1 MYFKYNSNFFKK
13 YIYIYKTKI
22 NKRNYKINYLN
33 NFFSLL
39 EVANNKKNFRFVPL
53 YCTRLVPC
61 IDRGH
66 NRLNALLSLFYRRDK
81 RKSPEIDETKLVK
94 ACIPHFNEIW

>member
-1 MYFKYNSNFFKK
+1 MYFKYNSNFFKKKK

-39 EVANNKKNFRFVPL
+39 EVANNKKKFSFRS
-53 YCTRLVPC
+53 
-61 IDRGH
+61 
-66 NRLNALLSLFYRRDK
+66 ALLYATSSVHR
-81 RKSPEIDETKLVK
+81 PWT
-94 ACIPHFNEIW
+94 